1 MKKINLFSPW
11 TALITL
17 IILII
22 VKFQSPTFIESI
34 KLRYFDTLITSQ
46 PEIQNT
52 IHTVNI
58 DESALEKYGQWPF
71 SRDVYAD
78 IIKDLY
84 NRGAGLVVFN
94 VLMPEKDRSGKDS
107 VLAETLKDYPVIL
120 SNVGSDIN
128 KNQAKNP
135 GAVMIGDPDGKV
147 IEYPGIIANIPE
159 LENEAYGVGLAS
171 TLPEIDGVNRRIPLV
186 VKSGET
192 LYPSIGLEVLR
203 VLAQDPSFQIKFHDY
218 GIEKLRIPQ
227 FGIISTDNIGRVWI
241 DWQQKGIS
249 HSLTNL
255 PDNFDSSI
263 VIVGTT
269 ASGIANPIS
278 TSVGEVWPHEV
289 QTSIIGTL
297 VNQVNIQRPDW
308 ADGAEILVTIVLSL
322 IILILSRWTYVG
334 LGTSVVL
341 LGATIPA
348 TMYGY
353 SHYKFLLD
361 GTLILGIGILVMLHA
376 YGVKFISEFRQKQQI
391 KKQFGS
397 YLSPAL
403 VEKLQ
408 KNPELLKL
416 GGETRE
422 LSIMF
427 TDVRGFTSI
436 SEHYGENVQGLTQI
450 MNRYM
455 TAMTQKILDN
465 NGTLDKYIGD
475 AQMAF
480 WNAPLDD
487 KDHAK
492 HAVKTALEM
501 LGDLD
506 AFNREVAEEGV
517 PPFGMGL
524 GINSGSVV
532 VGNMGSNQRFD
543 YTCLGD
549 AVNLASRLEGQSKT
563 YGVKI
568 ILGPITAEQVK
579 DEYNTV
585 ELDCIAV
592 KGKKVGVKIFTV
604 TETPDIKGH
613 KKYLRAY
620 YDGEWKAA
628 KLIAGELKKTNPE
641 LEQYYTNMIER
652 MNDGLPSDWD
662 GTFRAT
668 SK

>member
-17 IILII
+17 FVLLYI
-22 VKFQSPTFIESI
+22 KFQSPTFIESI
-34 KLRYFDTLITSQ
+34 KLRYFDTLISSQ
-46 PEIQNT
+46 PEVTNT

-94 VLMPEKDRSGKDS
+94 VLMPEADRSGKDS
-107 VLAETLKDYPVIL
+107 VLSETIKEYPVIL
-120 SNVGSDIN
+120 SNVASEVN
-128 KNQAKNP
+128 KNKAKNP
-135 GAVMIGDPDGKV
+135 GAVMVGDPDGKV

-159 LENEAYGVGLAS
+159 LENEAYGVGLTS

-186 VKSGET
+186 VKSGEH

-227 FGIISTDNIGRVWI
+227 FGIIPTDNIGRVWI

-249 HSLTNL
+249 HSLTDL

-308 ADGAEILVTIVLSL
+308 AAGAEILVTIVLSL

-361 GTLILGIGILVMLHA
+361 GTLILGVGILVMLHA
-376 YGVKFISEFRQKQQI
+376 YGVKFMSEFRQKQQI
-391 KKQFGS
+391 KKQFGT

-408 KNPELLKL
+408 KNPDLLKL

-568 ILGPITAEQVK
+568 ILGPITSEQVK

-604 TETPDIKGH
+604 AETPDIKGH

-641 LEQYYTNMIER
+641 LEHYYTNMIER
-652 MNDGLPSDWD
+652 MNEGLPSDWD

>member
-17 IILII
+17 FVLLYI
-22 VKFQSPTFIESI
+22 KFQSPTFIESI
-34 KLRYFDTLITSQ
+34 KLRYFDTLISSQ
-46 PEIQNT
+46 PEVTNT

-58 DESALEKYGQWPF
+58 DESAIEKYGQWPF

-94 VLMPEKDRSGKDS
+94 VLMPEADRSGKDI
-107 VLAETLKDYPVIL
+107 VLSETMKEYPVIL
-120 SNVGSDIN
+120 SNVASEVN
-128 KNQAKNP
+128 KNKAKNP
-135 GAVMIGDPDGKV
+135 GAVMVGDPDGKV

-186 VKSGET
+186 VKSGEH

-227 FGIISTDNIGRVWI
+227 FGIIPTDNIGRVWI

-249 HSLTNL
+249 HSLTDL

-361 GTLILGIGILVMLHA
+361 GTLILGVGILVMLHA

-391 KKQFGS
+391 KKQFGT

-579 DEYNTV
+579 NEYNTV

-604 TETPDIKGH
+604 AETPDIKGH

-652 MNDGLPSDWD
+652 MNDGLPKDWD

>member
-1 MKKINLFSPW
+1 MKKVNLFSPW
-11 TALITL
+11 SALITL

-22 VKFQSPTFIESI
+22 VKFQSPTFVESI

-159 LENEAYGVGLAS
+159 LENEAYGVGLTS

-186 VKSGET
+186 IKSGEH

-203 VLAQDPSFQIKFHDY
+203 VLSQDPSFQIKFHDY

-227 FGIISTDNIGRVWI
+227 FGIIPTDNIGRVWI

-249 HSLTNL
+249 HSLTDL
-255 PDNFDSSI
+255 PDNFESSI

-289 QTSIIGTL
+289 QTSIIATL
-297 VNQVNIQRPDW
+297 FNQVNIQRPDW

-361 GTLILGIGILVMLHA
+361 GTLILGVGILVMLHA

-391 KKQFGS
+391 KKQFGT

-436 SEHYGENVQGLTQI
+436 SEHYGEDVQGLTKI

-592 KGKKVGVKIFTV
+592 KGKKVGVKIFTIA
-604 TETPDIKGH
+604 ETPDIKGH

-628 KLIAGELKKTNPE
+628 KLIANELKTNNPE

-652 MNDGLPSDWD
+652 MNEGLPKDWD

>member
-1 MKKINLFSPW
+1 
-11 TALITL
+11 
-17 IILII
+17 
-22 VKFQSPTFIESI
+22 
-34 KLRYFDTLITSQ
+34 
-46 PEIQNT
+46 
-52 IHTVNI
+52 
-58 DESALEKYGQWPF
+58 
-71 SRDVYAD
+71 
-78 IIKDLY
+78 
-84 NRGAGLVVFN
+84 
-94 VLMPEKDRSGKDS
+94 
-107 VLAETLKDYPVIL
+107 
-120 SNVGSDIN
+120 
-128 KNQAKNP
+128 
-135 GAVMIGDPDGKV
+135 
-147 IEYPGIIANIPE
+147 
-159 LENEAYGVGLAS
+159 
-171 TLPEIDGVNRRIPLV
+171 
-186 VKSGET
+186 
-192 LYPSIGLEVLR
+192 VLR

-227 FGIISTDNIGRVWI
+227 FGIIPTDNIGRVWI

-249 HSLTNL
+249 HSLTDL
-255 PDNFDSSI
+255 PDNFESSI

-289 QTSIIGTL
+289 QTSIIATL
-297 VNQVNIQRPDW
+297 FNQVNIQRPDW

-361 GTLILGIGILVMLHA
+361 GTLILGVGILVMLHA

-391 KKQFGS
+391 KKQFGT

-436 SEHYGENVQGLTQI
+436 SEHYGEDVQGLTKI

-579 DEYNTV
+579 DEYNTI

-592 KGKKVGVKIFTV
+592 KGKKVGVKIFTIA
-604 TETPDIKGH
+604 ETPDIKGH

-628 KLIAGELKKTNPE
+628 KLIANELKTNNPE

-652 MNDGLPSDWD
+652 MNEGLPKDWD

>member
-17 IILII
+17 FVLLYI
-22 VKFQSPTFIESI
+22 KFQSPTFIESI
-34 KLRYFDTLITSQ
+34 KLRYFDTLISSQ
-46 PEIQNT
+46 PEVTNT

-94 VLMPEKDRSGKDS
+94 VLMPEADRSGKDS
-107 VLAETLKDYPVIL
+107 VLSETIKEYPVIL
-120 SNVGSDIN
+120 SNVASEVN
-128 KNQAKNP
+128 KNKAKNP
-135 GAVMIGDPDGKV
+135 GAVMVGDPDGKV

-159 LENEAYGVGLAS
+159 LENEAYGVGLTS

-186 VKSGET
+186 VKSGEH

-227 FGIISTDNIGRVWI
+227 FGIIPTDNIGRVWI

-249 HSLTNL
+249 HSLTDL

-308 ADGAEILVTIVLSL
+308 AAGAEILVTIVLSL

-361 GTLILGIGILVMLHA
+361 GTLILGVGILVMLHA

-391 KKQFGS
+391 KKQFGT

-408 KNPELLKL
+408 KNPDLLKL

-568 ILGPITAEQVK
+568 ILGPITSEQVK

-604 TETPDIKGH
+604 AETPDIKGH

-641 LEQYYTNMIER
+641 LEHYYTNMIER
-652 MNDGLPSDWD
+652 MNEGLPSDWD